1 MFNLFN
7 KENKPTITD
16 KVFIHTKN
24 KWPYCQKILNE
35 NSKTIF
41 IGWFDDTIEELESY
55 FSQTNVNAAI
65 LKART
70 ARRSQI
76 EGAQLIFIE
85 HYPMKTKEDQLFD
98 QLSLKKVLFLTAVD
112 EPLLKYFGGE
122 RLMQIME
129 NMGMKEEDPIEH
141 KFITQSIVNAQKKI
155 ESKVLIEQ
163 STRSQSEWMERN
175 LK

>member
-7 KENKPTITD
+7 RENKPTITD

-24 KWPYCQKILNE
+24 KWPYCQKKLNE

-55 FSQTNVNAAI
+55 LSQINLNASI

-76 EGAQLIFIE
+76 EGVQLIFIE
-85 HYPMKTKEDQLFD
+85 HYPMKTKEDQLLD
-98 QLSLKKVLFLTAVD
+98 QLSLKKAVFLTAVD

-163 STRSQSEWMERN
+163 STRSQAEWMERN